1 MAKKTVQGVA
11 AGILLATSVFAY
23 MYFFQT
29 THIEIEQ
36 DDIEIP
42 EIELSSEEMMDILK
56 DQGFIVL
63 DEEEYDLLL
72 KGKEEA
78 EREDIALEE
87 EVDPQPQTIH
97 YTIIEIQS
105 GMSSM
110 NVANY
115 LEKVNVLEDTEE
127 FLQFLRDNELTQ
139 QIKAGEFELN
149 STMTVEEIA
158 LTITQ

>member
-1 MAKKTVQGVA
+1 MAKKTVQGLA

-29 THIEIEQ
+29 THAEIEQ
-36 DDIEIP
+36 EDIEIP

-56 DQGFIVL
+56 DQGFIIL
-63 DEEEYDLLL
+63 GEEEYQLLL
-72 KGKEEA
+72 KGREEA
-78 EREDIALEE
+78 QRENSQEEERE
-87 EVDPQPQTIH
+87 PRPQTIH
-97 YTIIEIQS
+97 YTIIKIQS

-110 NVANY
+110 DVANY
-115 LEKVNVLEDTEE
+115 LEKVNVLDDTEQ
-127 FLQFLRDNELTQ
+127 FLQFLRDNELTH

-149 STMTVEEIA
+149 SLMTVEEIA